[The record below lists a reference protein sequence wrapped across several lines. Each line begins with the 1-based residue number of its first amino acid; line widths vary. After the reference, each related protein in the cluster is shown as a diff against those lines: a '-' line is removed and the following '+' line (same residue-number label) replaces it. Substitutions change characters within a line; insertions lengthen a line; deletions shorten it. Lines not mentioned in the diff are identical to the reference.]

1 MLSLVESVLPL
12 RLDIYKQFTTQD
24 PDTGG
29 LLKQWHFHQSVA
41 CSAKGHVSN
50 SGSGRMSNSQQDFG
64 QRYQN
69 TNEIQIRTEK
79 ILSYRDKITNIRDIN
94 DNPIWF
100 ENNSPNNTPTVFE
113 IIGSTPIIDPF
124 GTIIAYNSIAKRS
137 ENQII
142 GPA

>member
-1 MLSLVESVLPL
+1 MLGLVESVLHL
-12 RLDIYKQFTTQD
+12 KLDIYKQFTSQD
-24 PDTGG
+24 PDTGS
-29 LLKQWHFHQSVA
+29 LLKQWHFYKSIP

-50 SGSGRMSNSQQDFG
+50 SGSGRMSNSQQEFG

-69 TNEIQIRTEK
+69 TNEIQIRTEN
-79 ILSYRDKITNIRDIN
+79 ILSYRDKITNIRDSN
-94 DNPIWF
+94 NTPIWF

-113 IIGSTPIIDPF
+113 VIGSTPIMDPF

-137 ENQII
+137 ENQSI